1 MNMHARTLRYF
12 DMIRRCGSIREAAR
26 RLSIDS
32 SALNRQLLALEREV
46 KVQLFERL
54 RNGLKLTS
62 AGEIF
67 SRHAIAVLQD
77 EQRTAE
83 ELKALKGNYRGK
95 LAIMSSEGLNADLLP
110 EVLARMSAQY
120 PQVAMQIHSAVL
132 ARNTQPVL
140 DGDVDVALGFGLSR
154 NDGLHQ
160 VALGQFRMGA
170 IMCPSHQLAAKKDVR
185 FSQCAEY
192 GLILSSPELPIHDE
206 MRPILLRH
214 KRPLRVMFETASVG
228 LARSMAART
237 MAIAFQ
243 TRLGMERELREKKLV
258 YVPLAD
264 TPHIFSELGV
274 YVRAGRSLPPAV
286 DAFIQLLKAEITTRE
301 RGAVAR
307 EKRASPGDR

>member
-237 MAIAFQ
+237 IAIAFQ
-243 TRLGMERELREKKLV
+243 TRLGMEI
-258 YVPLAD
+258 A
-264 TPHIFSELGV
+264 S
-274 YVRAGRSLPPAV
+274 AG
-286 DAFIQLLKAEITTRE
+286 
-301 RGAVAR
+301 G
-307 EKRASPGDR
+307 